1 MSPCQ
6 AGVILVSTIVKE
18 QYTMQ
23 PTQLAFSQSSILFET
38 LAEKIY
44 IEPYYT
50 SLRETLA
57 NALDIHKVVCTD
69 RKVDMDLSSVNS
81 YGMVLVTIRDYG
93 TGIAP
98 ESYHEAY
105 TFFGSNKAVSQQKLS
120 GEYGL
125 GAKSPYGILYRNNKL
140 DNKIKRTHWIC
151 AKKA

>member
-1 MSPCQ
+1 
-6 AGVILVSTIVKE
+6 
-18 QYTMQ
+18 MQ

-105 TFFGSNKAVSQQKLS
+105 TFLVLTRPYLSKSYQANMVLAQNHPMVSCIVITNSITRLMNATHLLLLASTKARSIFAS
-120 GEYGL
+120 T
-125 GAKSPYGILYRNNKL
+125 I
-140 DNKIKRTHWIC
+140 
-151 AKKA
+151 